1 MNRFLTLTLAA
12 VCVASPIGLAQ
23 ADIVRCT
30 DAQGRVTLTDMPCA
44 NPVVVVPTDDSGS
57 PTLASASSEDWPA
70 QTYEGELP
78 DTSRRVVGGVVRIT
92 LPPDEFGPRSRRD
105 AYKRMSRPAPNRIFA
120 TDAATLR
127 AAYTTLTILDNEPRR
142 LAGH

>member
-1 MNRFLTLTLAA
+1 MNRFFISTLAA

-23 ADIVRCT
+23 ADIVKCT

-44 NPVVVVPTDDSGS
+44 NPVVVVPTDDNGS
-57 PTLASASSEDWPA
+57 PTLASGSSGDWPV
-70 QTYEGELP
+70 QTYDGPLP
-78 DTSRRVVGGVVRIT
+78 PTTRTVNGVVRIT

-105 AYKRMSRPAPNRIFA
+105 AYKRMSRPAPTRIFA